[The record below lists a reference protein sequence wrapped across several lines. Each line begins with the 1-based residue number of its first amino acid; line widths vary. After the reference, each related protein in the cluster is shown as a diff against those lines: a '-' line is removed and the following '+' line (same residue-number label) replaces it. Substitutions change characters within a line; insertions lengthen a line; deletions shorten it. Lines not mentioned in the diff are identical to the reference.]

1 MNTSGQEQYIKKP
14 YLIPISKY
22 WLQFGKSLTDKNN
35 IFSQQQISFIMEFI
49 ENDND
54 ILELFNYII
63 TKLTNEEN
71 IETRKDLL
79 EQFDRELFEII
90 LILDKLVF
98 ELNYI
103 YELEKMDDTIYYQL
117 FYKLAQF
124 NITSTEQKT
133 KKDNNSNF
141 IVSPYFNSI
150 YRNYLINRNWFL
162 SASNITPCNISL
174 KTKKELN
181 YLLFNNDN
189 KKFRFYETQLNS
201 SKQLYYMKK
210 RNTDKPVQE
219 ITSYINRVDTSLY
232 GENIDYQF
240 NPKYIPTF
248 KNKNNNN
255 LKKSNDFNPKLYLS
269 KNNNMNGISSSNLL
283 SLQIVESLY
292 HGPKDYKK
300 TDILTNSDI
309 ISDLKKRNGIINN
322 TSTQL
327 LNGYSNPPD
336 NKSIIN
342 SDKTINVEPK
352 FYNQVSL
359 KRIYH

>member
-22 WLQFGKSLTDKNN
+22 WLQFGKPPDDISN
-35 IFSQQQISFIMEFI
+35 IFSQEQILLLIEFI
-49 ENDND
+49 ENGID
-54 ILELFNYII
+54 ILEILNRLII
-63 TKLTNEEN
+63 QLINEEN
-71 IETRKDLL
+71 IESRREIL
-79 EQFDRELFEII
+79 EQFDKDLLEII

-98 ELNYI
+98 ELNYV
-103 YELEKMDDTIYYQL
+103 YELEERENSKYYQL

-124 NITSTEQKT
+124 NITSTEQKNQE
-133 KKDNNSNF
+133 NNND
-141 IVSPYFNSI
+141 ILVSPYFNTI
-150 YRNYLINRNWFL
+150 YRQYLNNRNWFL
-162 SASNITPCNISL
+162 SASNITPCNIGL
-174 KTKKELN
+174 KVKKELN
-181 YLLFNNDN
+181 YLLFNNDD
-189 KKFRFYETQLNS
+189 KKFKFYETQLNS

-210 RNTDKPVQE
+210 RNTDKPAQE

-240 NPKYIPTF
+240 NPKHIPTF
-248 KNKNNNN
+248 KKKNNNN
-255 LKKSNDFNPKLYLS
+255 LQKSNNFNPRLYLS
-269 KNNNMNGISSSNLL
+269 RNNNMNGISSSNLL
-283 SLQIVESLY
+283 SLQIAESLY
-292 HGPKDYKK
+292 HGVKDYQK
-300 TDILTNSDI
+300 TNTLNNSDI

-327 LNGYSNPPD
+327 LNGYNSPSD
-336 NKSIIN
+336 NKSIIK